1 MPSYTPLKWTASA
14 ALAFALLGCGGSA
27 EGTKDPA
34 AKTDSLDPT
43 AQQSATN
50 LMKVGGKLFSI
61 PSPVQTA
68 LLIRKVGLP
77 YEKELPMSAGAAE
90 KMASKSQRALAL
102 GMYGADLAYVTV
114 HKDGQR
120 ALTILQTVHQLS
132 DKIGIAN
139 AFDQE
144 LMEGF
149 KKSLNNEDSLLR
161 FTGTAFRSAD
171 QYLKNNSS
179 DDVSALVLTGGW
191 IEGMYLTLS
200 GTTEKSD
207 AALTTRLGEQRKT
220 LENLIALIE
229 STDTEKSQ
237 SGLVAGLKDVM
248 AAYEGVDI
256 SYEFQ
261 PPSVD
266 IAKKTTYVNSV
277 STVTMT
283 AEQFKAIADKVK
295 ALRAT
300 ITATA

>member
-1 MPSYTPLKWTASA
+1 MLSYTPLKWTASM
-14 ALAFALLGCGGSA
+14 ALAFALLGCGGGA
-27 EGTKDPA
+27 DGAKDAATKA
-34 AKTDSLDPT
+34 DSLDT
-43 AQQSATN
+43 VAQQSGAS

-68 LLIRKVGLP
+68 LLIRKLGLP
-77 YEKELPMSAGAAE
+77 YEKALPMPTDAAE
-90 KMASKSQRALAL
+90 KMASKAQRALAL

-120 ALTILQTVHQLS
+120 ALMILQTVHQIS

-161 FTGTAFRSAD
+161 FSGTAFRAAD
-171 QYLKNNSS
+171 RYLKNNNS

-200 GTTEKSD
+200 GANEKSD
-207 AALTTRLGEQRKT
+207 VALTNRLGEQRRT
-220 LENLIALIE
+220 LENLISLIE
-229 STDTEKSQ
+229 NSDTEKSQ
-237 SGLVAGLKDVM
+237 AGLVAGLKDVLS
-248 AAYEGVDI
+248 AYAGVSI

-261 PPSVD
+261 PPSTD

-283 AEQFKAIADKVK
+283 AEQFKAIASKVR
-295 ALRAT
+295 ALRDT